1 MEKNKL
7 NLIVFPLKHEN
18 PFPVKV
24 TCGEA
29 VKLDDNSMILCAGIG
44 TRGVN
49 NLGKTLSDHPEIKNV
64 FEFGSAASI
73 KDGRIGEIYECTSFI
88 GLDGRIVGTS
98 VKLTKLPMAAVTGD
112 DDLYTGEKPEWADDI
127 DIPLIYTMETLRFR
141 NIAHEFSKHF
151 ASIRLVTDDGTGNI
165 REQVADQINRS
176 KESIRQL
183 FLTLEKLD

>member
-1 MEKNKL
+1 M

-24 TCGEA
+24 KCGEP
-29 VKLDDNSMILCAGIG
+29 VKIDIRTMILCAGIG
-44 TRGVN
+44 TRGMN
-49 NLGKTLSDHPEIKNV
+49 NLGKALSDHPEIENV
-64 FEFGSAASI
+64 FEFGSAASV
-73 KDGRIGEIYECTSFI
+73 KGGRIGEIYECTTFI
-88 GLDGRIVGTS
+88 GIDGRTVGTS
-98 VKLTKLPMAAVTGD
+98 GRLTKLPMAAVTGD
-112 DDLYTGEKPEWADDI
+112 DDLYLGEQPQWADSI

-176 KESIRQL
+176 KEKIRQL
-183 FLTLEKLD
+183 FITLKTID

>member
-1 MEKNKL
+1 M

-24 TCGEA
+24 KCKEP
-29 VKLDDNSMILCAGIG
+29 VKIDSNTMILCSGIG
-44 TRGVN
+44 VSGTN
-49 NLGKTLSDHPEIKNV
+49 NLGKVLFEYSEIENV

-73 KDGRIGEIYECTSFI
+73 KGGRIGEIYECTSFI
-88 GLDGRIVGTS
+88 SPDGKSLGASGRV
-98 VKLTKLPMAAVTGD
+98 TKLPMAAVTGN
-112 DDLYTGEKPEWADDI
+112 DDLYTGEKPEWADSI

-141 NIAHEFSKHF
+141 NIALEFSKHF

-176 KESIRQL
+176 KEKIRQL
-183 FLTLEKLD
+183 FLTLKNID